1 MKYPVIEIF
10 SSVQGEGPYVG
21 CRQIFIRLH
30 GCNLNCSYCDTVSP
44 EMPFYCRVEKTPGK
58 RDFIQYANP
67 LSLEEIAEA
76 AAALKLS
83 QHDSVSLTGGEPL
96 LYTSLITGLAPLLK
110 GTRRGIYL
118 ETNGTLP
125 DSLAEVIS
133 LIDIVA
139 MDIKLPGS
147 TGSAPFWEEH
157 SRFLKIA
164 AAKKTF
170 VKVIVGENTRL
181 EEIIKAAELIKCTAP
196 GIALVIQPV
205 SVRGEINKMPAAHL
219 LELQETAME
228 IIADVRVIPQMHRIM
243 GFL

>member
-10 SSVQGEGPYVG
+10 SSIQGEGPYVG
-21 CRQIFIRLH
+21 ARQIFIRLH
-30 GCNLNCSYCDTVSP
+30 GCNLNCSYCDTVSAD
-44 EMPFYCRVEKTPGK
+44 MPYNCRIEKTPGK
-58 RDFIQYANP
+58 RDFIHHTNP
-67 LSLEEIAEA
+67 LSIEDIAEA
-76 AAALKLS
+76 AAVLKLS

-96 LYTSLITGLAPLLK
+96 LYPSLIKELAPLLK

-125 DSLAEVIS
+125 DRLAEVIS

-147 TGSAPFWEEH
+147 TGNIAFWEEH
-157 SRFLKIA
+157 SRFLEIA
-164 AAKKTF
+164 SIKNTF

-181 EEIIKAAELIKCTAP
+181 EEIRMAAELIKCTAYD
-196 GIALVIQPV
+196 ITLVIQPI
-205 SVRGEINKMPAAHL
+205 SVRDKINKVPAAHL
-219 LELQETAME
+219 LELQETALK

>member
-1 MKYPVIEIF
+1 M
-10 SSVQGEGPYVG
+10 G

-30 GCNLNCSYCDTVSP
+30 GCNLNCSYCDTVSA
-44 EMPFYCRVEKTPGK
+44 EMPLNCRIEATPGK
-58 RDFIQYANP
+58 RDIKLLANP
-67 LSLEEIAEA
+67 LNVEKIAAA

-96 LYTSLITGLAPLLK
+96 LYPSLIKELAPLIK

-147 TGSAPFWEEH
+147 AGNAPLWEEH

-164 AAKKTF
+164 YAKDTF
-170 VKVIVGENTRL
+170 VKIIVGENTCL
-181 EEIIKAAELIKCTAP
+181 EEIKTAAEMIKSKAP
-196 GIALVIQPV
+196 GTTLVIQPI
-205 SVRGEINKMPAAHL
+205 SVRGEINMISAAHL
-219 LELQETAME
+219 LELQETALE

>member
-30 GCNLNCSYCDTVSP
+30 GCNLNCSYCDTVSA
-44 EMPFYCRVEKTPGK
+44 EMPLNCRIEATPGK
-58 RDFIQYANP
+58 GNFKLLLNP
-67 LSLEEIAEA
+67 LNVEDIAAA
-76 AAALKLS
+76 AAALELS
-83 QHDSVSLTGGEPL
+83 QHHSVSLTGGEPL
-96 LYTSLITGLAPLLK
+96 LYTSLIKELAPLIK

-139 MDIKLPGS
+139 MDIKMPGS
-147 TGSAPFWEEH
+147 AGNASSWEEH

-164 AAKKTF
+164 SVKNTF
-170 VKVIVGENTRL
+170 VKVIVDENTRL
-181 EEIIKAAELIKCTAP
+181 EEIKMAAELIKSTAP
-196 GIALVIQPV
+196 GITLVIQPV
-205 SVRGEINKMPAAHL
+205 SVREEINVMPAARL
-219 LELQETAME
+219 LELQQTAIQ